1 MTGPAKYYPLHT
13 SRLVR
18 ASAATVGKPLSV
30 FDHLGHQA
38 TFCWQALTAI
48 PHTLR
53 SYRRQTMLILTD
65 ITWGN
70 GALIVGGG
78 TVAVL
83 IFLGVAV
90 GGSIGVEGFNALN
103 MVGMGPLTGFVSA
116 YANTREM
123 APMVAAIGFAAQAGC
138 RMTAEI
144 GAMRISEEIDALE
157 AQGVRPIPFVVT
169 TRIIAG
175 GITIVPLYLVTL
187 ILSYLSCAVV
197 VNVLHGQS
205 SGTYYHYF
213 NAFLQPSDVFYS
225 LVKAVI
231 FVVMIILIHG
241 YQGFYATGGPEGVG
255 RASGR
260 AIRASLIL
268 VVIADMVLTMV
279 FWGLDTGIR
288 ISG

>member
-1 MTGPAKYYPLHT
+1 MT
-13 SRLVR
+13 
-18 ASAATVGKPLSV
+18 V
-30 FDHLGHQA
+30 FEALGHQA
-38 TFCWQALTAI
+38 TFVVHVLGAV

-53 SYRRQTMLILTD
+53 AYRRQTMLILTD
-65 ITWGN
+65 ITWGS
-70 GALIVGGG
+70 GKIIVGGG

-83 IFLGVAV
+83 VFLGVAV
-90 GGSIGVEGFNALN
+90 GGSIGVEGFTALN

-157 AQGVRPIPFVVT
+157 AIGIRPIPFVVT
-169 TRIIAG
+169 TRVIAG
-175 GITIVPLYLVTL
+175 IITIVPLYLLTL
-187 ILSYLSCAVV
+187 ILSYISCAVV

-213 NAFLQPSDVFYS
+213 GAFLQPSDVLAS
-225 LVKAVI
+225 LVKATV
-231 FVVMIILIHG
+231 FVVMIIIIHG
-241 YQGFYATGGPEGVG
+241 YQGFFATGGPEGVG

-260 AIRASLIL
+260 AIRASLVL
-268 VVIADMVLTMV
+268 VVVADMIMTIA
-279 FWGLDTGIR
+279 FWGLDVGIR

>member
-1 MTGPAKYYPLHT
+1 MTQAPSRYTPLGTAGRVAK
-13 SRLVR
+13 S
-18 ASAATVGKPLSV
+18 SAQVPNTL
-30 FDHLGHQA
+30 FETIGHQA
-38 TFCWQALTAI
+38 TFVYQVVAAI

-53 SYRRQTMLILTD
+53 VYRRQTMLILSD
-65 ITWGN
+65 ITWGS
-70 GALIVGGG
+70 GAIIVGGG

-83 IFLGVAV
+83 AFLGIAV
-90 GGSIGVEGFNALN
+90 GGSIGVEGFTALN

-157 AQGVRPIPFVVT
+157 AIGIRPVPFVVT
-169 TRIIAG
+169 TRVIAG
-175 GITIVPLYLVTL
+175 AITIVPLYLLTL
-187 ILSYLSCAVV
+187 ILSYLSCATV

-213 NAFLQPSDVFYS
+213 DAFLQPADVLAS
-225 LVKAVI
+225 LVKATV
-231 FVVMIILIHG
+231 FVVVIILIHG

-260 AIRASLIL
+260 AIRASLVL
-268 VVIADMVLTMV
+268 VVILDMIMTIA
-279 FWGLDTGIR
+279 FWGLDVGIR

>member
-1 MTGPAKYYPLHT
+1 MTEIPASYRPFGRTVRLAERGTRPPLT
-13 SRLVR
+13 LLES
-18 ASAATVGKPLSV
+18 
-30 FDHLGHQA
+30 LGHQL
-38 TFCWQALTAI
+38 TFIAQVLAAV

-53 SYRRQTMLILTD
+53 SYRRQTMLTLTD
-65 ITWGN
+65 ITWGSGN
-70 GALIVGGG
+70 LIVGGG

-90 GGSIGVEGFNALN
+90 GGSIGVEGFTALN

-157 AQGVRPIPFVVT
+157 AIGIRPIPFVVT
-169 TRIIAG
+169 TRVIAG
-175 GITIVPLYLVTL
+175 MITIVPLYLLTL

-213 NAFLQPSDVFYS
+213 DAFLQPGDVLAS
-225 LVKAVI
+225 LIKATV

-260 AIRASLIL
+260 AIRASLVL
-268 VVIADMVLTMV
+268 VVVADMILTIV
-279 FWGLDTGIR
+279 FWGLDVGIR

>member
-1 MTGPAKYYPLHT
+1 MT
-13 SRLVR
+13 
-18 ASAATVGKPLSV
+18 V
-30 FDHLGHQA
+30 FEALGHQA
-38 TFCWQALTAI
+38 TFVVRVLGAV

-53 SYRRQTMLILTD
+53 AYRRQTMLILTD
-65 ITWGN
+65 ITWGS
-70 GALIVGGG
+70 GKIIVGGG

-83 IFLGVAV
+83 VFLGIAV
-90 GGSIGVEGFNALN
+90 GGSIGVEGFTALN

-157 AQGVRPIPFVVT
+157 AIGIRPIPFVVT
-169 TRIIAG
+169 TRVIAG
-175 GITIVPLYLVTL
+175 IITIVPLYLLTL
-187 ILSYLSCAVV
+187 ILSYISCAVV

-205 SGTYYHYF
+205 SGTYHHYF
-213 NAFLQPSDVFYS
+213 GAFLQPGDVLAS
-225 LVKAVI
+225 LVKATV
-231 FVVMIILIHG
+231 FVVMIIVIHG
-241 YQGFYATGGPEGVG
+241 YQGFYASGGPEGVG

-260 AIRASLIL
+260 AIRASLVL
-268 VVIADMVLTMV
+268 VVVADMIMTIV
-279 FWGLDTGIR
+279 FWGLDVGIR